1 MAHIALALLS
11 ILVTVNAALEVSYP
25 INAQLPPVARVS
37 QPFEFVFS
45 QGTFSGSNP
54 DTQYSL
60 SDAPSW
66 LKLDSHSRTLSGT
79 PQKEDQGSPKFNL
92 AASDGSGSVSME
104 VTLVVTT
111 DDGPK
116 PGRPLLPQLEN
127 MGATSAPDTIFIH
140 SGDSFS
146 LSFEPE
152 TFTNTRPS
160 TVYYGTS
167 PDNAPLPSW
176 VGFDQASLKFSGAT
190 PASGPQTF
198 SFNLVASDVAGFSAA
213 IMTFEM
219 TVSPHILAFNRSTQT
234 FFPSRGK
241 QFTSPQF
248 ASNLTLDGHDIT
260 KDDLKDVHVDS
271 PSWLSLDKETISL
284 SGTPPAD
291 ATDQNVTIS
300 VTDGFHDVATLI
312 VSLQF
317 SQFFHNN
324 PDECD
329 ATIGKYFTFIF
340 DDAVLTNDS
349 VQLDV
354 DMGQD
359 LSWLHYNR
367 DNKTLYGQV
376 PSDIDPGSFHIN
388 LTAREETAEDTRQFT
403 INAVSE
409 EDTDDAQGPVDNP
422 DPGHS
427 SSSHAGKAGIIA
439 IAVVVPFVFLSTV
452 ILLFCCWRHKRK
464 AAATSPED
472 GESSEKRLSLQPD
485 GGGFT
490 HCQRFED
497 TTQGEP
503 PEMFRSPSPSS
514 KPPKLELPSWSAS
527 PLGDT
532 GHLRDAA
539 DKENTFPGSTIEW
552 DFAPLRGGEPE
563 PEEIKPVE
571 EAPAQPKRLSFQNS
585 PPLRRKTTTNSR
597 KREPLRSIQP
607 RRSLKRNSTASRS
620 RRYSKRSS
628 GISTVAS
635 GLPVRL
641 SGAGH
646 GAGVFGPPGHG
657 VVRMSWQNTQAGFQ
671 SDDSDVENL
680 APLFPRPPPR
690 TRESAE
696 YPKRMSLRTVEPDA
710 LTISEADSL
719 EAFVHSRAKSRN
731 SSNPLFAGQF
741 SRRASSGGRALERAR
756 STVSRADT
764 LASSNYVD
772 DYRHSIQDR
781 PWSTAMSAS
790 IYTDDNRQSAYLHCL
805 SEESFDTP
813 MPGSVRKLPSQS
825 SLAQNYSDAIAPLPR
840 PYSELSL
847 NSTRRFYGGGAF
859 GKENDP
865 PYEQHTGG
873 GTRPWLQATSY
884 SHGDMPG
891 TGPPLRHSPSLFSI
905 PHDNRPRRVS
915 LTRVAE
921 QDWDEPQA
929 MAIPRDLTGSV
940 RSDTA
945 AFV

>member
-1 MAHIALALLS
+1 MALVALALLS
-11 ILVTVNAALEVSYP
+11 ILSTVNAALQVSYP
-25 INAQLPPVARVS
+25 VNAQLPPVARVS

-45 QGTFSGSNP
+45 QGTFAGSSSQ
-54 DTQYSL
+54 THYSL
-60 SDAPSW
+60 SNAPSW
-66 LKLDSHSRTLSGT
+66 LQIDSQSRTLSGT

-92 AASDGSGSVSME
+92 VASDGSGSASME

-116 PGRPLLPQLEN
+116 AGKPLFPQLEE
-127 MGATSAPDTIFIH
+127 MGATSAPNTIFIH

-146 LSFEPE
+146 LSFEPD

-176 VGFDQASLKFSGAT
+176 VGFDQASLRFSGAT

-219 TVSPHILAFNRSTQT
+219 TVSQHILAFNRSTQT
-234 FFPSRGK
+234 FFLSRGK
-241 QFTSPQF
+241 QFASPQF
-248 ASNLTLDGHDIT
+248 ASNLTLDGHVVMNN
-260 KDDLKDVHVDS
+260 DLSDVHVDS
-271 PSWLSLDKETISL
+271 PDWLSLDKKTMSL

-300 VTDGFHDVATLI
+300 VTDSYHDVATLI

-324 PDECD
+324 TDGCE
-329 ATIGKYFTFIF
+329 AVIGEYFMFVF
-340 DDAVLTNDS
+340 DDSILTNGS

-354 DMGQD
+354 DWDQD
-359 LSWLHYNR
+359 LPWLHYNR
-367 DNKTLYGQV
+367 GNKTLYGQV
-376 PSDIDPGSFHIN
+376 PSDIDPASFHIN
-388 LTAREETAEDTRQFT
+388 ITAREETAEDTRQFT
-403 INAVSE
+403 INTVSE
-409 EDTDDAQGPVDNP
+409 GDTAAQGPVDSA
-422 DPGHS
+422 DSGHGS
-427 SSSHAGKAGIIA
+427 SAHGGKAGIIA

-464 AAATSPED
+464 AAAAAAAPPED
-472 GESSEKRLSLQPD
+472 GQSSEKALSTQPD
-485 GGGFT
+485 GGGFPR
-490 HCQRFED
+490 CQRFEE

-503 PEMFRSPSPSS
+503 PEMVRSPSPSS
-514 KPPKLELPSWSAS
+514 KPPKLELPLWSAS
-527 PLGDT
+527 PLGVT
-532 GHLRDAA
+532 GHIQDAA

-552 DFAPLRGGEPE
+552 DFAPLRGPE
-563 PEEIKPVE
+563 QEEIKPVE
-571 EAPAQPKRLSFQNS
+571 EAPTQPKRLSFQGS
-585 PPLRRKTTTNSR
+585 PTLRRRTTANSR

-657 VVRMSWQNTQAGFQ
+657 VVRMSWQNTQAGFH
-671 SDDSDVENL
+671 SDESDVENL

-690 TRESAE
+690 TRESSE
-696 YPKRMSLRTVEPDA
+696 YPKRLSLRTVEPDT

-741 SRRASSGGRALERAR
+741 GRRGSSGGRALERAR

-772 DYRHSIQDR
+772 NEYRHSIQDR

-805 SEESFDTP
+805 SEESLDVP
-813 MPGSVRKLPSQS
+813 MPVPVGKLPSQS

-840 PYSELSL
+840 PYSEASL
-847 NSTRRFYGGGAF
+847 NSTRRFYGGGMS

-865 PYEQHTGG
+865 PYEQHIG
-873 GTRPWLQATSY
+873 GTRPWFQATSY

-891 TGPPLRHSPSLFSI
+891 TGPALRHSPSFFSI
-905 PHDNRPRRVS
+905 PYDNRSRRVS
-915 LTRVAE
+915 LNRVPERDWNE
-921 QDWDEPQA
+921 QRTL
-929 MAIPRDLTGSV
+929 PRDLTGSE
-940 RSDTA
+940 RSDSV
-945 AFV
+945 AFM